1 MGKFKIPENEWSNIV
16 DLYKQGLVQSKIAEQ
31 YNVSID
37 AIKGIL
43 KRCGI
48 THRDKPSR
56 FSDEEANY
64 IIELYNSG
72 VTTVELGVMYCMSD
86 ESIRRWLN
94 IWGVPM
100 RHTQYTFNEHYFDTI
115 DDQNKAYFL
124 GLLYSDGYHNVK
136 QNVLSITL
144 QEEDK
149 HILEQLNAL
158 LENNRPLK
166 FINNHAKNPN
176 WKNCYQMA
184 FISPHTSMVLEK
196 YGVVGAKSLI
206 LEFPKWLN
214 EELYPHFIRGFFD
227 GDGHISKAQYKYNMS
242 IISTESFCCAVQD
255 ILTNTLGIKSTM
267 YISNGADKP
276 TRTLMVTKKDMCKIF
291 FDYIYKDA
299 NLYLLRK
306 YNVYKSKYCNDDVNN
321 NSVNIAN

>member
-1 MGKFKIPENEWSNIV
+1 MRK
-16 DLYKQGLVQSKIAEQ
+16 
-31 YNVSID
+31 YN
-37 AIKGIL
+37 
-43 KRCGI
+43 
-48 THRDKPSR
+48 
-56 FSDEEANY
+56 
-64 IIELYNSG
+64 
-72 VTTVELGVMYCMSD
+72 
-86 ESIRRWLN
+86 
-94 IWGVPM
+94 
-100 RHTQYTFNEHYFDTI
+100 FNEHYFDTI

-242 IISTESFCCAVQD
+242 IISTEAFCCAVQD